1 MSITELIT
9 DSSFVLQT
17 EGSDILEFTVPGL
30 HPFYRYDITVAAFTV
45 EQGPWSN
52 IVTLETFEDGEFVKK
67 MSTSDCTH
75 NN

>member
-1 MSITELIT
+1 MIT

-17 EGSDILEFTVPGL
+17 EGLNISAFTVPGL

-52 IVTLETFEDGEFVKK
+52 MVTLETFEDGEFVKE
-67 MSTSDCTH
+67 
-75 NN
+75 